1 MKNVINQHKYG
12 PISIIFLSI
21 LCCNQ
26 SDDDPQEDLA
36 KFGYKLNIKIKN

>member
-1 MKNVINQHKYG
+1 MGTSVFF
-12 PISIIFLSI
+12 FLSI